1 MLKYCIPAHH
11 LLQEKLTKEEKATR
25 FNLNK
30 LNHQWRNI
38 MREAKSK
45 ELKKD
50 IEILSQTFERVVDR
64 KESVIKS
71 LVKDLL
77 EAEEQYSMALRSHIQ
92 NVDNLT
98 GKIPV
103 QWSPSHV
110 TTSNPPGTTLLG
122 SHKRDGGCSY
132 FGQGCTDIKF

>member
-1 MLKYCIPAHH
+1 M
-11 LLQEKLTKEEKATR
+11 
-25 FNLNK
+25 NK

-38 MREAKSK
+38 MRESKAK

-77 EAEEQYSMALRSHIQ
+77 ESEEQYFMALRSHLQ
-92 NVDNLT
+92 NIDELT
-98 GKIPV
+98 GKCWTIDV
-103 QWSPSHV
+103 VGILPSV
-110 TTSNPPGTTLLG
+110 SVDNSLCRVCQMG
-122 SHKRDGGCSY
+122 
-132 FGQGCTDIKF
+132 F

>member
-1 MLKYCIPAHH
+1 MNLVSF
-11 LLQEKLTKEEKATR
+11 QDKLAKEEKATR
-25 FNLNK
+25 FNVNK

-71 LVKDLL
+71 LAKDLM
-77 EAEEQYSMALRSHIQ
+77 EAEEQYAMALRSHLH
-92 NVDNLT
+92 NVDYLI
-98 GKIPV
+98 GKDGGDPV
-103 QWSPSHV
+103 QK
-110 TTSNPPGTTLLG
+110 NNNQIL
-122 SHKRDGGCSY
+122 
-132 FGQGCTDIKF
+132 

>member
-1 MLKYCIPAHH
+1 MFERGIQLHDVLFHHGSFWFCVTDMMLIHF
-11 LLQEKLTKEEKATR
+11 QDKLSKEEKATK

-71 LVKDLL
+71 LAKDLS
-77 EAEEQYSMALRSHIQ
+77 EAEEQYAMALRSHLQ
-92 NVDNLT
+92 NVDDLV
-98 GKIPV
+98 GKIWLDPNGAL
-103 QWSPSHV
+103 S
-110 TTSNPPGTTLLG
+110 
-122 SHKRDGGCSY
+122 
-132 FGQGCTDIKF
+132 